1 MMVSGRGGIFVAP
14 SHPAIDAIET
24 AAMMVNEF
32 LMMFMFV
39 SCLMFDGVLVKFTLH
54 LQQFQVAKCVGAFY

>member
-1 MMVSGRGGIFVAP
+1 MVSGRGGIAV
-14 SHPAIDAIET
+14 PANVL
-24 AAMMVNEF
+24 AANEAVRMMVNEF

>member
-1 MMVSGRGGIFVAP
+1 MVSGRGGMVAP
-14 SHPAIDAIET
+14 ANALVANEAVRI
-24 AAMMVNEF
+24 MVNEF

>member
-1 MMVSGRGGIFVAP
+1 MVAP
-14 SHPAIDAIET
+14 ANAL
-24 AAMMVNEF
+24 AANEAVRMMVNEF

>member
-1 MMVSGRGGIFVAP
+1 MVSGRGGMVAP
-14 SHPAIDAIET
+14 ANALVANEAVRI
-24 AAMMVNEF
+24 MVNEF

-54 LQQFQVAKCVGAFY
+54 LQQFQVAKYVGAFY